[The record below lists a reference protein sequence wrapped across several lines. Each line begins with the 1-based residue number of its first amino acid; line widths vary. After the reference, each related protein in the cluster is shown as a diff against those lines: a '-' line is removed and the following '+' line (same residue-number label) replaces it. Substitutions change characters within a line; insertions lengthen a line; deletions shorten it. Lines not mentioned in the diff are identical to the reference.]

1 MTQASQSSQQQA
13 SQSSPQVDQSLQ
25 HQSKEPVE
33 PVGRLS
39 RKVESV
45 KPSAI
50 RRFFD
55 MANELK
61 GQVISLSIGEPDFVT
76 PWSVREAG
84 IYSLE
89 KGYTHYSPN
98 TGYMELRREIARYME
113 TRFNLSYDPVHEILV
128 TVGGSEAIDLA
139 FRAILN
145 PGDEVI
151 LPEPCFVA
159 YRSLAVMSD
168 AVPVSIPTS
177 AENGFRLT
185 PEALEAAITEKSKI
199 LVLAY
204 PNNPTGGIMSRDDLA
219 KLLPVFE
226 AHPNLL
232 VISDELYAEL
242 TYTGLPHASLANFP
256 SMWNRTIVI
265 NGFSKAFAMTGWRLG
280 YAAGPEDL
288 LSGMAKIHQYG
299 IMSSPTTAQYAGIT
313 ALREGL
319 GEVEAMRDSYNQ
331 RRRVLIKRLNEIG
344 LPCYDAEGAFYAFP
358 DIRVSGLSSNEFCET
373 LLEEEKV
380 AIIPGVAF
388 GDCGEGFARISY
400 AASMEHIEE
409 ALVRME
415 RFLERH
421 HI

>member
-1 MTQASQSSQQQA
+1 MSHETK
-13 SQSSPQVDQSLQ
+13 P
-25 HQSKEPVE
+25 
-33 PVGRLS
+33 RLS
-39 RKVESV
+39 KKVESV

-55 MANELK
+55 LANEMK

-76 PWSVREAG
+76 PWAVREAG
-84 IYSLE
+84 VYSLE

-98 TGYMELRREIARYME
+98 TGYMELRKEIARYLDG
-113 TRFNLSYDPVHEILV
+113 RFGLSYDPVHEILV

-159 YRSLAVMSD
+159 YKSLAIMSD
-168 AVPVSIPTS
+168 AVPVSISTT
-177 AENGFRLT
+177 AEHGFRLLA
-185 PEALEAAITEKSKI
+185 EDLEAAITDKSRL

-204 PNNPTGGIMSRDDLA
+204 PNNPTGGIMSKEDLE
-219 KLLPVFE
+219 KLLPVLE
-226 AHPNLL
+226 KHPDLL

-242 TYTGLPHASLANFP
+242 TYSEEPHVSIASLP
-256 SMWNRTIVI
+256 GMWERTVVI

-280 YAAGPEDL
+280 YATGPEDL
-288 LSGMAKIHQYG
+288 ISGMAKIHQYG

-319 GEVEAMRDSYNQ
+319 SDVKAMCDSYNQ
-331 RRRVLIKRLNEIG
+331 RRRVLIKKLNEIG
-344 LPCYDAEGAFYAFP
+344 LPCFDAQGAFYAFP
-358 DIRVSGLSSNEFCET
+358 DIRASGLSSSEFCEK

-388 GDCGEGFARISY
+388 GECGEGYARISY
-400 AASMEHIEE
+400 AASLEHIEE
-409 ALVRME
+409 ALVRMG

-421 HI
+421 HT